1 MGRCRCLAIV
11 VVATVWAPP
20 AGAQESLV
28 AASLATARNLYASA
42 EYDRA
47 LAMLDGLM
55 TGPGSREDR
64 RAIELYRTLCLLAVG
79 RTDDADRAIE
89 AIVSADPMFRPT
101 ADDVP
106 PRMRQAFSETRKRLL
121 PAVIQ
126 QRYTAAKTAFDREDY
141 ASAAEGFQRV
151 LEALGDPDIA
161 VVAAQPPLA
170 DLRTLALGFQ
180 DLSRKLDAPPP
191 EPQPAPE
198 PAAAPGPDPARVY
211 TAAHPNIVPPVVISQ
226 RVPAYPGRVTAHDS
240 GILEVVV
247 DTTGAVESATMR
259 VSIST
264 AYDRH
269 AVAAAKHWRYR
280 PATLDGV
287 PVKFRKMIQIR
298 LSTPEK

>member
-1 MGRCRCLAIV
+1 MGRFRCLAIV
-11 VVATVWAPP
+11 VVAAVWAPP

-28 AASLATARNLYASA
+28 AAGFATARTLYASA

-55 TGPGSREDR
+55 AGPGLGEER

-79 RTDDADRAIE
+79 RTEDADRAIE

-101 ADDVP
+101 ADDIP

-126 QRYTAAKTAFDREDY
+126 QRYAAAKTAFDREEY
-141 ASAAEGFQRV
+141 ASATEGFQGV
-151 LEALGDPDIA
+151 LDALGDPDIA
-161 VVAAQPPLA
+161 AVAAQPPLA

-191 EPQPAPE
+191 APE
-198 PAAAPGPDPARVY
+198 PEPAPAAAPGPDPARIY

-240 GILEVVV
+240 GILEIVI
-247 DTTGAVESATMR
+247 DATGVVESAAMR
-259 VSIST
+259 VSMNS

-287 PVKFRKMIQIR
+287 PVKFRKMIQVR
-298 LSTPEK
+298 LSTPEN